1 MSSSDR
7 LTHLHDGRTRMV
19 DVGDKEVTER
29 RARVTG
35 EIRMGQETLR
45 AVANDEVAKGNVLET
60 ARLAGIMAAKRTGDM
75 IPLCHP
81 LGPDFGDVT
90 FDLGADRIA
99 VEAEARVAARTG
111 VEMEAMAAATVALL
125 TIYDM
130 CKAMD
135 RAMVIGEISLAE
147 KSGGRSGHYKRAD

>member
-35 EIRMGQETLR
+35 EIRMGRETLR

-81 LGPDFGDVT
+81 LGLDFVDVT

>member
-81 LGPDFGDVT
+81 LGLDFVDVT